1 MYRRNKKELI
11 QIKLAL
17 QIINLTQFTHH
28 IIIKGG
34 DNLNINS
41 YVLVPM
47 INGSKAILSLGYYKY
62 LKINGFDS
70 FDLYL

>member
-1 MYRRNKKELI
+1 M
-11 QIKLAL
+11 
-17 QIINLTQFTHH
+17 
-28 IIIKGG
+28 
-34 DNLNINS
+34 NINS